1 MPKIFTFA
9 QQKGGAGKSTAAA
22 QVAVAL
28 AQGGRRV
35 GLIDSDPQGSL
46 AAWWALRATAA
57 QAVPLTFEQTAGWR
71 LATRVEAL
79 AAHTDV
85 VIIDTPPHIETDA
98 KLAVRL
104 ADWVIMPLQPSPLDL
119 WACRPTLD
127 LAAGEGRAAALLL
140 NRVPARAKLVEETAA
155 AAAQLPARILSAR
168 LGNRTG
174 FAGAMARGLGVS
186 EAAPRTLAADEV
198 VALAIEL
205 DHLPV

>member
-1 MPKIFTFA
+1 MAKIFTFA
-9 QQKGGAGKSTAAA
+9 QQKGGAGKSTVAA

-46 AAWWALRATAA
+46 AAWWALRATVEK
-57 QAVPLTFEQTAGWR
+57 AVPLTFQQTAGWR
-71 LATRVEAL
+71 LAARVEAL
-79 AAHTDV
+79 AADADV
-85 VIIDTPPHIETDA
+85 VLIDTPPHIETDA

-119 WACRPTLD
+119 WACQPTLD

-140 NRVPARAKLVEETAA
+140 NRVPARAKLVEETAVA
-155 AAAQLPARILSAR
+155 AARLPAQLLKAR

-174 FAGAMARGLGVS
+174 FAAAMVRGLGVS
-186 EAAPRTLAADEV
+186 EAAPRTLAAEEIA
-198 VALAIEL
+198 ALAAEL
-205 DHLPV
+205 DQLAV